1 MTQMSLSILEVIV
14 LVLGA
19 IVLGITI
26 HFFIISRRNLKGS
39 SSKKQKSDID
49 LEEWKLKYFNDVEIK
64 EKEVS
69 ELRQRLSEAENNA
82 RIYSMDLE
90 EFRRQNK
97 KLSSELETSRKAVP
111 QQSEKTQQGEKID
124 YLEQLKQAQYS
135 LMEHNE
141 KIDLLLQHIGMAKE
155 VEGQRQEL
163 MEENEELKMRVKDFN
178 YLMEEKDRE
187 IDNIKQ
193 KANLTKEMNSM
204 LDNAYSEFSILQNK
218 IQKLESQVASSRMLN
233 LEFEDIKEAHQK
245 QTQDLESAKIK
256 IIALTTETQQ
266 LALQLHTTEDKLIE
280 ASFQRQQLQKRVTYL
295 EELNSDL
302 QVMADANKKLEG
314 QIKRIGELESKLNV
328 VAEERDDLIRKSP
341 NSM

>member
-49 LEEWKLKYFNDVEIK
+49 LEEWKLKYFNDVEVK
-64 EKEVS
+64 EKEIS

-97 KLSSELETSRKAVP
+97 KMSTELELTRKAIP
-111 QQSEKTQQGEKID
+111 QQGEKTD
-124 YLEQLKQAQYS
+124 YLEYLKQAQYS

-141 KIDLLLQHIGMAKE
+141 KIDLLLDHISAAKE
-155 VEGQRQEL
+155 VEGQKQEL
-163 MEENEELKMRVKDFN
+163 IEENEELKMQVKDFN

-187 IDNIKQ
+187 INNIKQ

-204 LDNAYSEFSILQNK
+204 LDNAYSEFSLLQNK

-233 LEFEDIKEAHQK
+233 LEFEDIKEANQK
-245 QTQDLESAKIK
+245 QTQDLEAAKIK
-256 IIALTTETQQ
+256 INALTIETQQ

-280 ASFQRQQLQKRVTYL
+280 ATFQRQQLQKRVTYL

-302 QVMADANKKLEG
+302 QVMTDANKKLEG

-328 VAEERDDLIRKSP
+328 VAEERDDLMRKSP
-341 NSM
+341 NV

>member
-49 LEEWKLKYFNDVEIK
+49 LEEWKLKYFNDVEVK
-64 EKEVS
+64 EKEIS

-97 KLSSELETSRKAVP
+97 KMSTELELTRKAIP
-111 QQSEKTQQGEKID
+111 QQGEKTD
-124 YLEQLKQAQYS
+124 YLEYLKQAQYS

-141 KIDLLLQHIGMAKE
+141 KIDLLLDHISAAKE
-155 VEGQRQEL
+155 VEGQKQEL
-163 MEENEELKMRVKDFN
+163 IEENEELKIQVKDFN

-187 IDNIKQ
+187 INNIKQ

-204 LDNAYSEFSILQNK
+204 LDNAYSEFSLLQNK

-233 LEFEDIKEAHQK
+233 LEFEDIKEANQK
-245 QTQDLESAKIK
+245 QTQDLEAAKIK
-256 IIALTTETQQ
+256 INALTIETQQ

-280 ASFQRQQLQKRVTYL
+280 ATFQRQQLQKRVTYL

-302 QVMADANKKLEG
+302 QVMTDANKKLEG

-328 VAEERDDLIRKSP
+328 VAEERDHLMRKSP
-341 NSM
+341 NV

>member
-1 MTQMSLSILEVIV
+1 MTQMSLSILEIIV
-14 LVLGA
+14 LVMGA

-26 HFFIISRRNLKGS
+26 HFFIISRRNLKTG
-39 SSKKQKSDID
+39 SSKKQKSDTD

-97 KLSSELETSRKAVP
+97 KLSTELDITRKAVP
-111 QQSEKTQQGEKID
+111 QQQGEKVD
-124 YLEQLKQAQYS
+124 YLEQLKQAQDS

-141 KIDLLLQHIGMAKE
+141 KIDLLLQHIGVAKE
-155 VEGQRQEL
+155 VEGRKQEL
-163 MEENEELKMRVKDFN
+163 MEENEELKLQIKDFN

-187 IDNIKQ
+187 INNIKQ

-204 LDNAYSEFSILQNK
+204 LDNAYSEFGLLQSK

-233 LEFEDIKEAHQK
+233 LELEDIKEAHQK
-245 QTQDLESAKIK
+245 QTQDYETAKIK
-256 IIALTTETQQ
+256 INALTTESQQ

-280 ASFQRQQLQKRVTYL
+280 ATFQRQQLQKRVAYL

-302 QVMADANKKLEG
+302 QEMTDANKKLEG

>member
-39 SSKKQKSDID
+39 SSKKQKSDTD

-97 KLSSELETSRKAVP
+97 KLSTDLDITRKAIP
-111 QQSEKTQQGEKID
+111 QPQQGEKID
-124 YLEQLKQAQYS
+124 YLEQLRQAQDS

-141 KIDLLLQHIGMAKE
+141 KIDLLLQNIGIAKE

-163 MEENEELKMRVKDFN
+163 VEENEELKMQIKDFN
-178 YLMEEKDRE
+178 YLMEEKDKE
-187 IDNIKQ
+187 ISNIKQ

-204 LDNAYSEFSILQNK
+204 LDNAYSEFSLLQNK

-245 QTQDLESAKIK
+245 QTQDLEAAKIK
-256 IIALTTETQQ
+256 INALTTETQQ

-280 ASFQRQQLQKRVTYL
+280 ATFQRQQLQKRVTYL

-328 VAEERDDLIRKSP
+328 VAEERDELIRKSP

>member
-26 HFFIISRRNLKGS
+26 HFFIISRRNLKGT

-64 EKEVS
+64 EKEIS

-97 KLSSELETSRKAVP
+97 KLSSELDIMRKAVP
-111 QQSEKTQQGEKID
+111 VPAEKQGEKAD
-124 YLEQLKQAQYS
+124 FLEQLKQAQYS
-135 LMEHNE
+135 LLEHNE

-155 VEGQRQEL
+155 VEGQKQEL
-163 MEENEELKMRVKDFN
+163 MQENEELKMQVKDFN

-187 IDNIKQ
+187 ITNIKQ

-204 LDNAYSEFSILQNK
+204 LDNAYSEFSVLQSK

-233 LEFEDIKEAHQK
+233 LEYEDIKEAHQK
-245 QTQDLESAKIK
+245 QSQDLESAKIK
-256 IIALTTETQQ
+256 INALTTETQQ

-280 ASFQRQQLQKRVTYL
+280 TTFQRQQLQKRVTYL

>member
-14 LVLGA
+14 LVMGA

-64 EKEVS
+64 EKEIS

-97 KLSSELETSRKAVP
+97 KLSGELDITRKSVP
-111 QQSEKTQQGEKID
+111 QQSEKVD
-124 YLEQLKQAQYS
+124 YLEQLRQAQDS

-141 KIDLLLQHIGMAKE
+141 KIDLLLQHISMAKE
-155 VEGQRQEL
+155 VEGRKQEI
-163 MEENEELKMRVKDFN
+163 MEENEELKKQIKDFN
-178 YLMEEKDRE
+178 YLMEEKDKE
-187 IDNIKQ
+187 INNIKQ

-204 LDNAYSEFSILQNK
+204 LDNAYSEFSLLQNK

-245 QTQDLESAKIK
+245 QSQDLEAAKIK
-256 IIALTTETQQ
+256 INALTTESQQ

-280 ASFQRQQLQKRVTYL
+280 TTFQRQQLQKRVTYL